1 MTSPI
6 NREITKRAGI
16 DRCRVAVI
24 LAIGTISPRSSPSPA
39 TLTRPSQW
47 YPVWPTWWSAWWP
60 TWWPAWWSA
69 WWLVE
74 FSSKWLEPTQPMAQP
89 TAPEIRTRIITN
101 QSE

>member
-6 NREITKRAGI
+6 NRKITKRAGI

-47 YPVWPTWWSAWWP
+47 YPVWPTWW
-60 TWWPAWWSA
+60 
-69 WWLVE
+69 LVE